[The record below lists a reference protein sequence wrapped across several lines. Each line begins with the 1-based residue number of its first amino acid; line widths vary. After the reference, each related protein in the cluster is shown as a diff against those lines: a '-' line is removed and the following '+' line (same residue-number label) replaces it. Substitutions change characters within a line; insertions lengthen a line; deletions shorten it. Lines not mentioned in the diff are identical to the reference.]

1 MKNISVSILVAVS
14 LALVS
19 CGTGTYSANGNGG
32 YMNSIYYTSSDAV
45 PGASEQVSP
54 TTYTT
59 VSSGQ
64 NVNQLKTRTTAILN
78 SNSNVFASQTGY
90 TDTIFVGDENIVNVE
105 YNPQTTYVIAD
116 DDESYEARL
125 RKFDSPT
132 YTVNVVIDPWDLAWY
147 NPFAWNWNYHYYGY
161 RYGYHSAIYWNDWWS
176 WRWGWHDPWGYGW
189 NYWDRWYYPYSYY
202 SWGWG
207 WHDPWYY
214 RPYYSYPYRH
224 HGWHR
229 PGHHY
234 NDYGRYY
241 TRRGGVNGRGGVNM
255 GRATGI
261 TPRNNAGHR
270 AVGSSYRRTPTVGN
284 VRSNSR
290 GTISRNNATT
300 NRNVAPHRNAAV
312 AAVLLLHATLP

>member
-45 PGASEQVSP
+45 PGASDQVSP

-59 VSSGQ
+59 VSNSQ
-64 NVNQLKTRTTAILN
+64 DVNQLKTRTTAILN
-78 SNSNVFASQTGY
+78 SNSNVFASTGY

-132 YTVNVVIDPWDLAWY
+132 YTVNVVVDPWDLAWY
-147 NPFAWNWNYHYYGY
+147 NPFAWNWNYHYYRY
-161 RYGYHSAIYWNDWWS
+161 RYGYHSSIWWNDWYN
-176 WRWGWHDPWGYGW
+176 WRWGWYDPWGYGW
-189 NYWDRWYYPYSYY
+189 NWYDRAWYSW

-214 RPYYSYPYRH
+214 GGYYRPYHHHHWAGSWHRPYYDYHRG
-224 HGWHR
+224 HGA
-229 PGHHY
+229 
-234 NDYGRYY
+234 YY
-241 TRRGGVNGRGGVNM
+241 TRRGGINERRGVNM
-255 GRATGI
+255 GHATGI
-261 TPRNNAGHR
+261 TPRGNAD
-270 AVGSSYRRTPTVGN
+270 
-284 VRSNSR
+284 
-290 GTISRNNATT
+290 
-300 NRNVAPHRNAAV
+300 
-312 AAVLLLHATLP
+312 